1 MAKEILLIDSE
12 GNKKIATAS
21 KYILS
26 FNNGANISI
35 ELEKCLPLIIAC
47 RAWYGAQEWEPSF
60 EASCSLS
67 LCPSSSNSVWM
78 KPLVLAGTSLSDVEV
93 KSVSTGLPQ
102 IYAIENNQEQP
113 LLLDIKRMILGVT
126 ETSSVIEI
134 IMPQDNISSV
144 FQESIQIITNS
155 CGIVCEPK
163 AANLWVFKGLA

>member
-1 MAKEILLIDSE
+1 MEKEILLIDSA
-12 GNKKIATAS
+12 GNKKFTTAS
-21 KYILS
+21 KYILN
-26 FNNGANISI
+26 FNNDANISI
-35 ELEKCLPLIIAC
+35 EFEECLPLRIAC
-47 RAWYGAQEWEPSF
+47 RAWYGAKEWEQFF
-60 EASCSLS
+60 EASCSLL

-78 KPLVLAGTSLSDVEV
+78 KPLVLTGTSLSDVEV

-113 LLLDIKRMILGVT
+113 LFLDIKRMILGVR

-155 CGIVCEPK
+155 HGIVCEPK
-163 AANLWVFKGLA
+163 AANLWVFKDLA